1 MVITTDFHQTAG
13 KYWHYASRHCFWALQ
28 KLTNKLDGCFFL
40 QLPTFVLLELRG
52 CSFKSQ
58 PCGQTM
64 SKDTRNHETVSC
76 KKQWV
81 CDLNFSKG
89 ICPKLFRTNSPTQWN
104 EISPTITNKWLN
116 PSLNVVKGMTNQ
128 PTKTSLK
135 RHEITT
141 KSPRNHLRFQLRCQT
156 AQGAQG
162 CDQDLVIFGGD
173 NYENHQAAIDFTIF
187 YPYESGIS
195 HYESL
200 LISHKDDY
208 IHYDYIHYY
217 RWLYSLVY

>member
-1 MVITTDFHQTAG
+1 MCHRDVSWFWKQSTSTQNDKPEDTMVTTTDFHQTAG
-13 KYWHYASRHCFWALQ
+13 KYWHYASGHCFWALQ

-81 CDLNFSKG
+81 CALNFSKG
-89 ICPKLFRTNSPTQWN
+89 ICPKLFRTNSPTQWS
-104 EISPTITNKWLN
+104 EISPTITNKWWN

-128 PTKTSLK
+128 ATKTS
-135 RHEITT
+135 
-141 KSPRNHLRFQLRCQT
+141 F
-156 AQGAQG
+156 
-162 CDQDLVIFGGD
+162 
-173 NYENHQAAIDFTIF
+173 
-187 YPYESGIS
+187 
-195 HYESL
+195 
-200 LISHKDDY
+200 
-208 IHYDYIHYY
+208 
-217 RWLYSLVY
+217 